1 MKNSTLKFINDI
13 LHENDLEYLHD
24 ETVKAV
30 GNSVLRIKNGG
41 KIVVCGNGGSAADS
55 AHIAGELLKGF
66 ILPRKLKPEDKAKFE
81 KSGKDG
87 ALLAEKLQYGIP
99 TIALSGTDPVSTA
112 VVNDNGAEMMYA
124 QQAVALL
131 TDKDVFIGISTS
143 GNAENVLLAMEVA
156 KVKKA
161 FTIALTGK
169 GGGKMKDQAD
179 VNLIVNDTETYRI
192 QEKHLPIYHLYCMCL
207 ENEFYGE

>member
-124 QQAVALL
+124 QQAFALL

-143 GNAENVLLAMEVA
+143 GNAENVRLAMRVA
-156 KVKKA
+156 KTVGA
-161 FTIALTGK
+161 YSIALSGK
-169 GGGKMKDQAD
+169 SGGALKEIAD
-179 VNLIVNDTETYRI
+179 LSIIVKSDTTYKI

-207 ENEFYGE
+207 ENEFFGE

>member
-1 MKNSTLKFINDI
+1 MDSKTKDIINDI
-13 LHENDLEYLHD
+13 LTKNSLVYLTED
-24 ETVKAV
+24 IYSAIEESVK
-30 GNSVLRIKNGG
+30 RIKKGG

-55 AHIAGELLKGF
+55 GHIVGELMKGF
-66 ILPRKLKPEDKAKFE
+66 VLPRKLSDKDRELFI
-81 KSGKDG
+81 SNVKDG
-87 ALLAEKLQYGIP
+87 ILLAEKLQYGIP
-99 TIALSGTDPVSTA
+99 AIALTGTEPISTA
-112 VVNDNGAEMMYA
+112 VINDNGAEMMFA
-124 QQAVALL
+124 QQAYALL
-131 TDKDVFIGISTS
+131 NENDIFIGISTS

>member
-1 MKNSTLKFINDI
+1 MDSKTKDIINDI
-13 LHENDLEYLHD
+13 VTENSLGYLTED
-24 ETVKAV
+24 IYSAIEESVK
-30 GNSVLRIKNGG
+30 RIKKGG

-55 AHIAGELLKGF
+55 GHIVGELMKGF
-66 ILPRKLKPEDKAKFE
+66 VLPRKLSDKDRELFI
-81 KSGKDG
+81 SNVKDG
-87 ALLAEKLQYGIP
+87 ILLAEKLQYGIP
-99 TIALSGTDPVSTA
+99 AIALTGTEPISTA
-112 VVNDNGAEMMYA
+112 VINDNGAEMMFA
-124 QQAVALL
+124 QQAYALL
-131 TDKDVFIGISTS
+131 NENDIFIGISTS

>member
-1 MKNSTLKFINDI
+1 MDSKTKDIINDI
-13 LHENDLEYLHD
+13 LTKNSLVYLTED
-24 ETVKAV
+24 IYSAIEESVK
-30 GNSVLRIKNGG
+30 RIKKGG

-55 AHIAGELLKGF
+55 GHIVGELMKGF
-66 ILPRKLKPEDKAKFE
+66 VLPRKLSDKDRKFFIE
-81 KSGKDG
+81 TVKDG
-87 ALLAEKLQYGIP
+87 ILLAEKLQYGIP
-99 TIALSGTDPVSTA
+99 AIALTGTEPISTA
-112 VVNDNGAEMMYA
+112 VINDNGAEMMFA
-124 QQAVALL
+124 QQAYALL
-131 TDKDVFIGISTS
+131 NENDIFIGISTS